1 MAETLWRA
9 TEERLNV
16 YWCTLFLRTTRRNQ
30 SISSLSPKK
39 EQNNKYLVP
48 CFFYSSSLNAP
59 LKTKAV
65 FFSKYLHN
73 QFFVCFFHSEDW
85 AITSSVSSLSFS
97 SEEISSSFS
106 APASETLYPSRTAAV
121 KAREWKTS
129 GLEKWWMWYL
139 AYPKSH
145 SLAVAV
151 SLKDAACVGHLF

>member
-16 YWCTLFLRTTRRNQ
+16 YWRTLFLRTTRRNQ

-39 EQNNKYLVP
+39 GKTTNIWSHA
-48 CFFYSSSLNAP
+48 SSTLHPWMHHWKPKLS
-59 LKTKAV
+59 

-151 SLKDAACVGHLF
+151 SLTDAACVGHLF

>member
-1 MAETLWRA
+1 MYTDVLCSWGLHEGIGASHPSCIKKSKTTNIWFHASSTLHPRMNHWKPKLSFFQN
-9 TEERLNV
+9 TS
-16 YWCTLFLRTTRRNQ
+16 T
-30 SISSLSPKK
+30 IS
-39 EQNNKYLVP
+39 
-48 CFFYSSSLNAP
+48 FWGF
-59 LKTKAV
+59 
-65 FFSKYLHN
+65 
-73 QFFVCFFHSEDW
+73 FFHSEDW

-106 APASETLYPSRTAAV
+106 APASETLYLSRTAAV
-121 KAREWKTS
+121 KAWEWKTS